1 MSSTT
6 DKLIQ
11 KHASLFKKATEHKF
25 TNELCSGTLKD
36 RSLYIY
42 LTQDLLFFE
51 TSLRLICK
59 TTSLAPTTHALITLA
74 KKIGF
79 FSNDENSY
87 FHDCLELLAPS
98 LTEAERAKFD
108 HKAIPAVDT
117 FLKLIEDLTKD
128 NSVSWA
134 SLITDLWISEEAYWT
149 WARDTPRAPGLHWK
163 YQKWID
169 LHDGEHFQTWCEFLK
184 AEVDKFS
191 VEEVEGIFVK
201 VLQLEVDF
209 FDSCYNA

>member
-1 MSSTT
+1 MSCTT

-11 KHASLFKKATEHKF
+11 KYDALVRKTTEHKF
-25 TNELCSGTLKD
+25 AKELCAGTLKD

-42 LTQDLLFFE
+42 LSQDLQFFE

-98 LTEAERAKFD
+98 LTKEERDNFD
-108 HKAIPAVDT
+108 NKAIPGVDAYIN
-117 FLKLIEDLTKD
+117 FLDELRKD
-128 NSVSWA
+128 SSITWP
-134 SLITDLWISEEAYWT
+134 SLVTSLWVAEELYWR
-149 WARDTPRAPGLHWK
+149 WARDTPRTPGLHWK

-184 AEVDKFS
+184 AEVDKFP
-191 VEEVEGIFVK
+191 VEEVESIFVK
-201 VLQLEVDF
+201 VSQFEFEF
-209 FDSCYNA
+209 FESCYNA

>member
-1 MSSTT
+1 MSCTT

-11 KHASLFKKATEHKF
+11 KYDALVRKTTEHKF
-25 TNELCSGTLKD
+25 AKELCAGTLKD

-42 LTQDLLFFE
+42 LSQDLQFFE

-98 LTEAERAKFD
+98 LTKEERDNFD
-108 HKAIPAVDT
+108 NKAIPGVDAYIN
-117 FLKLIEDLTKD
+117 FLDELRKD
-128 NSVSWA
+128 A
-134 SLITDLWISEEAYWT
+134 SITWPSLVTSLWVAEE
-149 WARDTPRAPGLHWK
+149 
-163 YQKWID
+163 
-169 LHDGEHFQTWCEFLK
+169 HDGEHFQTWCEFLK
-184 AEVDKFS
+184 AEVDKFP
-191 VEEVEGIFVK
+191 VEEVESIFVK
-201 VLQLEVDF
+201 VSQFEFEF
-209 FDSCYNA
+209 FESCYNA

>member
-6 DKLIQ
+6 DKLLQ
-11 KHASLFKKATEHKF
+11 KHDSLLKRTTEHKF
-25 TNELCSGTLKD
+25 TKELCSGTLND

-51 TSLRLICK
+51 TGLRLICK
-59 TTSLAPTTHALITLA
+59 TTSLAPTTNALITLA

-79 FSNDENSY
+79 FANDENSY

-98 LTEAERAKFD
+98 LSKEERANFDNKIIPGIDTYIKF
-108 HKAIPAVDT
+108 
-117 FLKLIEDLTKD
+117 LEDFTKD
-128 NSVSWA
+128 SSVTWA
-134 SLITDLWISEEAYWT
+134 SLITYLWICEESYWI

-163 YQKWID
+163 HQKWID
-169 LHDGEHFQTWCEFLK
+169 LHDGEHFQVWCEFLK

-191 VEEVEGIFVK
+191 VEEVESVFTR
-201 VLQLEVDF
+201 VLQLEFQF
-209 FDSCYNA
+209 FETCYNA